1 MPEVPGIIRRKEDHI
16 EVNLTRPVS
25 FQSVTTGLERY
36 QFIHEALPEMALGD
50 VNLETDF
57 IGHRLHTPI
66 LISSMTGGISRGSEI
81 TRRLARVAQ
90 TYKGAIGVGSQRA
103 ALLDPGLAAYFRVR
117 DIAPDALLLAN
128 LGATHLTAGDAVGQC
143 RRVVEMI
150 GADALILH
158 LNPLQ
163 EAIQPEGD
171 RDTSGVLS
179 AIETVCTRLP
189 IPVVVKEVGCG
200 ISGLTARRLADAGVA
215 AIDVSGAGGTSW
227 SAVEGQRA
235 TTARGRRLGQT
246 FRDWGIPTALSLG
259 MAREAIPGLPLIAS
273 GGLRT
278 GLDAAKVLAL
288 GASLAGFAG
297 SILRAAADSEE
308 AAFEE
313 LATIHDEL
321 RIAMYC
327 AGVSTVRDLNP
338 SLLLDRGGSWAGMP
352 RESVWEEVPAHAL
365 A

>member
-1 MPEVPGIIRRKEDHI
+1 MPDLPSIAQRKEDHI
-16 EVNLTRPVS
+16 EVNLTRPVA

-36 QFIHEALPEMALGD
+36 QFIHEALPGMALGD
-50 VNLETDF
+50 VDLGACF
-57 IGHRLHTPI
+57 LGRQLGTPI

-90 TYKGAIGVGSQRA
+90 AFRGAIGVGSQRA
-103 ALLDPGLAAYFRVR
+103 ALIDPALVPWFQVR
-117 DIAPDALLLAN
+117 DVAPDVLLLAN
-128 LGATHLTAGDAVGQC
+128 LGTTHLTAGNAVEQC
-143 RRVVEMI
+143 RRAVEMI

-171 RDTSGVLS
+171 RDASGVLA
-179 AIETVCTRLP
+179 AIETVCVKLP

-200 ISGLTARRLADAGVA
+200 ISGPTARRLADAGVA

-246 FRDWGIPTALSLG
+246 FRDWGIPTALSLA
-259 MAREAIPGLPLIAS
+259 MAREAAPGLPLVAS

-308 AAFEE
+308 AAFDEIT
-313 LATIHDEL
+313 TIHDEL

-327 AGVSTVRDLNP
+327 AGARSIRDLDQ
-338 SLLLDRGGSWAGMP
+338 SRLMDRGGAWVDMP
-352 RESVWEEVPAHAL
+352 REQVTEEVPAHAL